1 MGFKNHVGVCSAL
14 FGVVERR
21 MTSGLGIGRLGFRA
35 GVLGSFLYSL
45 ARVLLDVLATS
56 HGNQAQL
63 QSEVLALRRQVQ
75 VWDSESTSGSH

>member
-1 MGFKNHVGVCSAL
+1 
-14 FGVVERR
+14 